1 MSEQVKEIAPKKG
14 VSSNG
19 KQDLSSNGKQDLSNN
34 GQVNEEAEDNSVSSN
49 LEPEEAE
56 IVETAPTKKRR
67 LPIFIVGGVL
77 LIAAISGVIYWLYA
91 RQFESTDDAFI
102 EGKIV
107 QVSPKVSAYVAKVYV
122 KENQQ
127 VHKGDLLVELDSKDY
142 EAKLE
147 QAKAQLQA
155 AQAQRGQAQ
164 SNVNLTR
171 KTTNASQ
178 NQARSNIETAQS
190 NVEQTRLAADS
201 KQSLIRQAQSAFK
214 TAQANLAQTKTQ
226 VPQAEA
232 NLRLAQAEF
241 NRRQTLFNQGD
252 ISKQSLDQAT
262 TTLQTMQAQLDAA
275 RKQVEAAASRIN
287 EAQAGV
293 TTAQDNYHQSLA
305 QINLTQSQVNESTG
319 RLQDAEAAPER
330 IAVNESQIGTAEAQ
344 IAQAQA
350 TVHQAELELSYTK
363 IYAPEDGFVTR
374 KAVQEGQLVQ
384 PGTALMALSQS
395 DEVWVVANFKET
407 QLEKMRVGQ
416 DVELKVDAYPNEI
429 FHGKIESFQAG
440 TGSRFSV
447 LPSEN
452 ATGNYV
458 KVVQRVPVKIVF
470 DEKPDKVHLLAPGMS
485 VEPSVKVR

>member
-201 KQSLIRQAQSAFK
+201 KQSLIRQAQSAVK

-262 TTLQTMQAQLDAA
+262 TTLQTMQAQLNAA
-275 RKQVEAAASRIN
+275 QRQVDLETSSSSEYRCF
-287 EAQAGV
+287 
-293 TTAQDNYHQSLA
+293 TTSE
-305 QINLTQSQVNESTG
+305 TST
-319 RLQDAEAAPER
+319 A
-330 IAVNESQIGTAEAQ
+330 
-344 IAQAQA
+344 
-350 TVHQAELELSYTK
+350 
-363 IYAPEDGFVTR
+363 
-374 KAVQEGQLVQ
+374 
-384 PGTALMALSQS
+384 
-395 DEVWVVANFKET
+395 
-407 QLEKMRVGQ
+407 
-416 DVELKVDAYPNEI
+416 
-429 FHGKIESFQAG
+429 
-440 TGSRFSV
+440 
-447 LPSEN
+447 
-452 ATGNYV
+452 
-458 KVVQRVPVKIVF
+458 
-470 DEKPDKVHLLAPGMS
+470 
-485 VEPSVKVR
+485 